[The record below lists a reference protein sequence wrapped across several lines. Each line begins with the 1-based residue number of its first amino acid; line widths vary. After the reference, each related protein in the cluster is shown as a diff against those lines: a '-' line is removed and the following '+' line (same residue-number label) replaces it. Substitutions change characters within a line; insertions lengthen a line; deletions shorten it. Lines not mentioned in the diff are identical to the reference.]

1 MFNLVRSVPVKTLL
15 IEQMPAFLAAFVI
28 AEVFYKF
35 HSFSLE
41 CLAFL
46 ATWSVFS
53 SAIAFVLKKFKRPEI
68 EPAPTR

>member
-1 MFNLVRSVPVKTLL
+1 MYSLMCNLGTGAALAREGSTLITSL
-15 IEQMPAFLAAFVI
+15 VL

-46 ATWSVFS
+46 ATWAALSGS
-53 SAIAFVLKKFKRPEI
+53 IDLAARLLGNGGGPPGE
-68 EPAPTR
+68 A

>member
-1 MFNLVRSVPVKTLL
+1 MYSLFRQNESPGHLAREVPT
-15 IEQMPAFLAAFVI
+15 AGAALVI

-46 ATWSVFS
+46 ATWFALSWLAHTAVPMPS
-53 SAIAFVLKKFKRPEI
+53 KTTE
-68 EPAPTR
+68 

>member
-1 MFNLVRSVPVKTLL
+1 VTRGGKKETTMYTMITHRDLARHLSREVPACAV
-15 IEQMPAFLAAFVI
+15 AVVI

-46 ATWSVFS
+46 PTW
-53 SAIAFVLKKFKRPEI
+53 FVLSWLAHRALPVSD
-68 EPAPTR
+68 